1 MLLPM
6 YAVADLIAIYFVAGV
21 IPLMFYLLLALIVK
35 WQMLLPFVWKME
47 NNISLFELLADVI
60 AICVED

>member
-6 YAVADLIAIYFVAGV
+6 YAFADLIAIYFFTVGV
-21 IPLMFYLLLALIVK
+21 IPLVFYLLLALIVK

-47 NNISLFELLADVI
+47 NHISFV
-60 AICVED
+60 

>member
-6 YAVADLIAIYFVAGV
+6 YVVADLIVIYSVVGV
-21 IPLMFYLLLALIVK
+21 IPLVFYLLLALIVK

-47 NNISLFELLADVI
+47 NHISFV
-60 AICVED
+60 